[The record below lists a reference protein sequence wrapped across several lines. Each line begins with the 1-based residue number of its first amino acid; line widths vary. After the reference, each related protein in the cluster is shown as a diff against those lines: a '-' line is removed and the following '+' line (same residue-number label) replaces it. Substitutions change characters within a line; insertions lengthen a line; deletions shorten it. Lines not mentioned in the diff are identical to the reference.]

1 MLGGRTLAVV
11 QADFPILSRRI
22 GEAGA
27 PLSYLDNAATTQ
39 KPRAVIDALGGY
51 YTRSNANVH
60 RALHT
65 LGEEATALYEESR
78 ELLRGFLGARSVREI
93 VFTRGTTESIN
104 LVARAWGSSALQAG
118 DEIILSEVEHHSNLV
133 PWQMI
138 AAERGAAL
146 RFLPLGEDGALR
158 LEELERLWSPRTR
171 LVAVT
176 HVSNVL
182 GAITELRRISA
193 FARERGVPVLVDAA
207 QSAAHLPLNVQEL
220 GCDFLALSGHKMYG
234 PMGIGVLY
242 GREELLE
249 AMPPFQ
255 GGGEMIRAVWP
266 DRATWNE
273 LPFKFEAGTPNVEGA
288 LGLAAAVAYLD
299 SLGAEAVRSHE
310 DRLTRYALA
319 RLRELAGVQ
328 LYGGELPPAARTGV
342 ISFNLQGIHPHDVA
356 QFLDARGV
364 AVRAGHHCAQPLMRR
379 LGVAATV
386 RASLALYNSEADID
400 RLLDALAGAR
410 RYFL

>member
-146 RFLPLGEDGALR
+146 RFLRLGEDGALR
-158 LEELERLWSPRTR
+158 LEELERLWSPCTR